1 MQAVVG
7 ARIRNARTDL
17 GLSQAAFARAG
28 HSDQVP
34 GT

>member
-1 MQAVVG
+1 MQGVVG
-7 ARIRNARTDL
+7 AKLRKARTEL